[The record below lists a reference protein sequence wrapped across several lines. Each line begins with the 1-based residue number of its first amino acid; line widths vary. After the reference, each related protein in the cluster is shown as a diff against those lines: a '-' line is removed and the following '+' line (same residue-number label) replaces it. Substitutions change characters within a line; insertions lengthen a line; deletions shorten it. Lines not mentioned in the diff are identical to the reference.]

1 MKKENKESKTAVKNK
16 KLTIKDLIAKRIAKK
31 NNQHKVVEIEVG
43 EGEIMEFVTPTQKE
57 VFDYLDEL
65 DKMNA
70 DDSVSTNDVV
80 ETYAELIYKQCPTLH
95 DKELVESVKE
105 EMEGHPE
112 SDIVLLT
119 FERFDI
125 TKIGNELI
133 KASGI
138 EMDKLQNEVKN

>member
-1 MKKENKESKTAVKNK
+1 MEKENKESKTAVKNK

-43 EGEIMEFVTPTQKE
+43 EGEVMEFITPTQKE

-65 DKMNA
+65 DKMNT

-80 ETYAELIYKQCPTLH
+80 EVYAELIYKQCPAFR
-95 DKELVESVKE
+95 DKELLDSVKE

-138 EMDKLQNEVKN
+138 EMGKLQNEVKN

>member
-16 KLTIKDLIAKRIAKK
+16 KLTIKDLIAKKIAKK

-43 EGEIMEFVTPTQKE
+43 EGEVMEFITPTQKE

-70 DDSVSTNDVV
+70 DNSVSTNDVV
-80 ETYAELIYKQCPTLH
+80 EVYADLIYKQCPSFH
-95 DKELVESVKE
+95 DKELIESVKE

-119 FERFDI
+119 FERLDI
-125 TKIGNELI
+125 TKIGDKLI
-133 KASGI
+133 ATSGI
-138 EMDKLQNEVKN
+138 DMKKLQNEVKN